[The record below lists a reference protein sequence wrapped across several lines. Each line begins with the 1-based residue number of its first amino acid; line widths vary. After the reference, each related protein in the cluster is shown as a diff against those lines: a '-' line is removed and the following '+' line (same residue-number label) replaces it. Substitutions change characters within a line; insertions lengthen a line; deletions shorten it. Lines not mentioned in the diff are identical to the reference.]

1 MNPGT
6 QLGPY
11 RVESLI
17 GAGGMGEVYLAT
29 DTRLDRSVAIKVLSK
44 ELSGDASLRDRFER
58 EAKTISSL
66 NHPNIC
72 ALYDLGHHEG
82 SEFLVMEYL
91 QGDTL
96 ADRIQRGALPP
107 DQVTRIGG
115 EIANALDRAHK
126 QGIVHRDLKPGN
138 IMLTKSGVKLLDFGL
153 AKLLATS
160 GSNSS
165 VTLGMTTATS
175 LATQQKPLTQEG
187 TILGTFQYMSPE
199 QLEGKD
205 TDARSDIFALGAIL
219 YEMATGHRAFDG
231 TSRASVIAAIL
242 DREPTPMSVIQPL
255 TPFSLE
261 RVVRACLAKDPDERL
276 QTAHDV
282 GLELKWIGESSSIS
296 QPMAQRRRKRA
307 APWIVAG
314 VFAAAAIAGG
324 ALYLRER
331 QRPAAPFSFSVVP
344 PPGTH
349 FLRGHAVSPDGTM
362 IAFPAQGDD
371 GSVDLWVRHI
381 DDPTP
386 RKLAKT
392 NNSTDPVM
400 FWSPDSK
407 WIAYEIVP
415 AKLMRVRAEGGEP
428 EPVASTLIQS
438 GAAWGGGDTIL
449 LTPQFGMGL
458 SRVSATGGD
467 VTPVSKLDPSR
478 RESFHGTP
486 KFLPDGKRYLYAVHT
501 VSEKRNEIYAASLE
515 GGKPQF
521 VIAADAL
528 IGYAKPY
535 LLFVRDGAAY
545 AQRFDPSTF
554 KLEGAARRVVDS
566 IVFSEPEVVA
576 FGSVS
581 DNGLLVYTMAQPA
594 TVTLNLYDR
603 SGALLQ
609 TLWKDAEVKAAELS
623 RDGKTV
629 VIAKADVAKGASD
642 ITVVDLARGIPT
654 RITGG
659 LSNNDGPVLSPDGQM
674 TAFMSDRDGMY
685 DLYVKPLDAGAPER
699 LLWRSEYD
707 KWTNSWSP
715 DGKYILAQQFVAS
728 TKQDIWV
735 VPVAAGEKPRPLV
748 QSDGNDTA
756 AAFSPDGKWVAYQ
769 SDQTGND
776 EVYVRGF
783 PDGRAVRVSAASG
796 RVPSFSPDSKEIL
809 FSTTG
814 GDVMVAAIHST
825 NGGIGG
831 VADVGIPKKLFSKPN
846 AELLPRF
853 TSDGR
858 ILIGEQQSSAT
869 RLLTVTTAWRKDAP

>member
-1 MNPGT
+1 
-6 QLGPY
+6 
-11 RVESLI
+11 
-17 GAGGMGEVYLAT
+17 
-29 DTRLDRSVAIKVLSK
+29 KVLSK
-44 ELSGDASLRDRFER
+44 ELSGNASLRERFER

-72 ALYDLGHHEG
+72 ALYDLGQHDG
-82 SEFLVMEYL
+82 ADFLVMEYL

-96 ADRIQRGALPP
+96 ADRLVRGALPP
-107 DQVTRIGG
+107 EQVTRVGA
-115 EIANALDRAHK
+115 EIANALDRAHR

-153 AKLLATS
+153 AKLLVSS
-160 GSNSS
+160 GNSG
-165 VTLGMTTATS
+165 VTMATS
-175 LATQQKPLTQEG
+175 LATEQKPLTQEG

-205 TDARSDIFALGAIL
+205 ADARSDIFALGAIL

-231 TSRASVIAAIL
+231 SSRASLIASIL
-242 DREPTPMSVIQPL
+242 DRDPTPMSVIQPL
-255 TPFSLE
+255 TPPSLE

-282 GLELKWIGESSSIS
+282 ALELKWIGESSSIS
-296 QPMAQRRRKRA
+296 EPMAQRRRKRA
-307 APWIVAG
+307 APWIIAG

-331 QRPAAPFSFSVVP
+331 QRPLAPYSFSIAP

-349 FLRGHAVSPDGTM
+349 FLRGVAVSPDATM
-362 IAFPAQGDD
+362 LAFTAQSDD
-371 GSVDLWVRHI
+371 GSVDLWLRRV

-386 RKLAKT
+386 KKLAKT
-392 NNSTDPVM
+392 NNSVDPVV

-407 WIAYEIVP
+407 WIAYETIP
-415 AKLMRVRAEGGEP
+415 AKLMRIRAEGGEP
-428 EPVASTLIQS
+428 EPIAITVLQS

-449 LTPQFGMGL
+449 LTQQFGMGL

-467 VTPVSKLDPSR
+467 VTPLSKLDPAR

-501 VSEKRNEIYAASLE
+501 ISEKRNEIYGASLD

-521 VIAADAL
+521 IVAADAL
-528 IGYAKPY
+528 IGYSKPY
-535 LLFVRDGAAY
+535 LLFVRDGAGY
-545 AQRFDPSTF
+545 AQRFDPSAF
-554 KLEGAARRVVDS
+554 RLEGAARRVVDS
-566 IVFSEPEVVA
+566 VVFTEPEIVA
-576 FGSVS
+576 LASVS
-581 DNGLLVYTMAQPA
+581 TNGLLVYAPAQPA
-594 TVTLNLYDR
+594 TVAINLYDR

-609 TLWKDAEVKAAELS
+609 TLWKDAEVSVARLS
-623 RDGKTV
+623 ADGKTLV
-629 VIAKADVAKGASD
+629 VAKADVAKGAND

-659 LSNNDGPVLSPDGQM
+659 LSNNDGPVLSPDGQS

-685 DLYVKPLDAGAPER
+685 NLYVKPLDAGAPER

-707 KWTNSWSP
+707 KWTNAWSP
-715 DGKYILAQQFVAS
+715 DGKTILAQQFVAG
-728 TKQDIWV
+728 TKQDIWA
-735 VPVAAGEKPRPLV
+735 VPLNGGEKPRPLV
-748 QSDGNDTA
+748 QSDGNDVA
-756 AAFSPDGKWVAYQ
+756 AVFSPDGKWVAYQ

-796 RVPSFSPDSKEIL
+796 LVPTFSPDSSEIL
-809 FSTTG
+809 FTTTA
-814 GDVMVAAIHST
+814 GDVMVVSIH
-825 NGGIGG
+825 GAGG
-831 VADVGIPKKLFSKPN
+831 VADVGIPKKLFSKPG

-853 TSDGR
+853 TADGK
-858 ILIGEQQSSAT
+858 ILIGERQSST
-869 RLLTVTTAWRKDAP
+869 PLLLTVTTAWRKDAP